1 MEEML
6 RDEQVED
13 VINKSKRLEREL
25 IAAQN
30 LA

>member
-6 RDEQVED
+6 RDEHVED
-13 VINKSKRLEREL
+13 AINKSKRLEREL
-25 IAAQN
+25 IAAQA